1 MFWADRINK
10 VAGTALIVLT
20 GLIVLNFALMTTALG
35 SGDPTDRGDVE
46 GVLRH
51 INDHQASYFLA
62 TASGIMSDAVVL
74 VAAGAMLY
82 LVFRDRS
89 RVMGLFGFGGLLLAA
104 AALLAADAANVT
116 LGFLAADF
124 VEKGGAGAI
133 VSGDPAILETARA
146 VGLFGAL
153 LEQVG
158 STAIA
163 FGLLAFGTLIASA
176 PRGAVNPPRWL
187 GILPVTAGAALLLG
201 WIAIANA
208 SVGDGIATIGYIGTP
223 LWLLILGAWLLAQP
237 DHQDKPATA
246 RPAAAPA

>member
-10 VAGTALIVLT
+10 VAGTALLVLA
-20 GLIVLNFALMTTALG
+20 GLIILNFALLTTALG

-51 INDHQASYFLA
+51 INDHQASYFLG
-62 TASGIMSDAVVL
+62 TASGIINDAIVL
-74 VAAGAMLY
+74 MAAGAMLY

-89 RVMGLFGFGGLLLAA
+89 RVMGLFGFVGLLLAA
-104 AALLAADAANVT
+104 AAFIAADAANIT

-133 VSGDPAILETARA
+133 ASGDPAILETARA
-146 VGLFGAL
+146 VALFGAV

-163 FGLLAFGTLIASA
+163 FGLLAFGALIASA
-176 PRGAVNPPRWL
+176 PRGAVNPPRWI
-187 GILPVTAGAALLLG
+187 GVLPIIAGAALLLG
-201 WIAIANA
+201 WIGIANA
-208 SVGDGIATIGYIGTP
+208 SIGDGIATIGYIGTP
-223 LWLLILGAWLLAQP
+223 LWLLILGAWLLNQP
-237 DHQDKPATA
+237 DGQRQPTTA